1 MMFVWNI
8 VNAIG
13 SVGLAAVLSY
23 MMIIWGNAYN
33 FPERLGMGLMG
44 GSVILTITPLL
55 TTEPAPFDGWA
66 TALLR
71 FGAILYF
78 AARLYRLVKHRHA
91 NTKAKRDAV
100 AHMEGG
106 RSSQL
111 EAAER
116 TASAAVETASAAV
129 RAVARA
135 EKTVIEIE
143 DGDEKPDDA

>member
-1 MMFVWNI
+1 MIFAWVI
-8 VNAIG
+8 VNAIL
-13 SVGLAAVLSY
+13 SAGLAAILSY
-23 MMIIWGNAYN
+23 KLIIWGGSYN
-33 FPERLGMGLMG
+33 FVERLGMGLMG
-44 GSVILTITPLL
+44 GSVILTIGPLL
-55 TTEPAPFDGWA
+55 TSEPTPFDGWA

-78 AARLYRLVKHRHA
+78 AARLYRLMKHRHA

-143 DGDEKPDDA
+143 SDQKVGDA